1 MSTPE
6 FFFPIPMI
14 VKHILPSGAVEN
26 FTILV
31 SDTIDAA
38 GTRYAKYANGAK
50 VRLSAL
56 RFIQLELAQADLS
69 RLEPTPLPGEVA
81 RRDRLH

>member
-38 GTRYAKYANGAK
+38 GTRYAKNANGAK

-56 RFIQLELAQADLS
+56 RFILS
-69 RLEPTPLPGEVA
+69 RLEPTPLPEEVA